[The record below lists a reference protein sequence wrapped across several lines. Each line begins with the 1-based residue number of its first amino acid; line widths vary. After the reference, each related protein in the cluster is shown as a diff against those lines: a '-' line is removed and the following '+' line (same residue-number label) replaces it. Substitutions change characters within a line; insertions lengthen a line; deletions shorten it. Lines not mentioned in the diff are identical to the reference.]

1 MDKKRRILWRLVVA
15 VAYAISYF
23 LCRVVFLGMH
33 GMVDWTN
40 LLAKMSAIILTI
52 SFIFENQIL
61 SVATV
66 GGYMGGFILAMMFN
80 RDGVDPGGGRTNN
93 AWFIWASVLFF
104 SIIIGLL
111 LHIISKRIHKN
122 VNKQ

>member
-66 GGYMGGFILAMMFN
+66 GGYMGGFILAMMFIGWC
-80 RDGVDPGGGRTNN
+80 RPGGGRTNN
-93 AWFIWASVLFF
+93 AWFIWARFF
-104 SIIIGLL
+104 S
-111 LHIISKRIHKN
+111 SP
-122 VNKQ
+122 